1 MNKLNRVLLMLIAMA
16 AIMLLAVGI
25 DKGLQRHERKMWEI
39 ERESVYEEARADIAS
54 MQANIQTLSEDPEAL
69 ISYIEENELNY
80 TEKKENVEDI
90 SPVPGTVDE
99 EASLEELDGTETD
112 GSVSDNESYESDSEG
127 MASGDDQMESLTS
140 GNTVSSN
147 SYSDSLVSGNSL
159 SDNLVSGNSV
169 SGNLVSGNILPG
181 GLVSGNLILNG
192 EEKEIC
198 ASYENTMKINRQ
210 DKKIIADS
218 KVDFSACK
226 ITCLGD
232 SITAASNLDTIEDYQ
247 AMSYPS
253 QLGKILGAEEVVN
266 LGIGGSSIG
275 RYWEN
280 AFVDRYQEIPED
292 TDVILVM
299 GGTNDGFCASEKELG
314 SLDAREKDTFVGD
327 LDELLFGLQKEYPDA
342 QIVLITPLPNVL
354 HDLLRKSRDY
364 LLPQSAFVK
373 VMKQL
378 GEEHEIPV
386 IDLYNANFLDT
397 HDAAV
402 IHALMPDGVHGNE
415 TGYRMLAQHIAAQL
429 ILIEEEKGVETV
441 GE

>member
-1 MNKLNRVLLMLIAMA
+1 MNKLNRVMLMLIAMA
-16 AIMLLAVGI
+16 VIMLLAVGI

-39 ERESVYEEARADIAS
+39 EREAVYEEARADIAS

-80 TEKKENVEDI
+80 TEKKEVF
-90 SPVPGTVDE
+90 
-99 EASLEELDGTETD
+99 LEEPDRAEGD
-112 GSVSDNESYESDSEG
+112 GSVSDNEAYKGEAE
-127 MASGDDQMESLTS
+127 
-140 GNTVSSN
+140 N
-147 SYSDSLVSGNSL
+147 LVSGNSVPG
-159 SDNLVSGNSV
+159 NLVYGNFVSGNSV
-169 SGNLVSGNILPG
+169 SGNSESENSISGNSISGNMEWGSFLPG
-181 GLVSGNLILNG
+181 GLVSGNLLFPG
-192 EEKEIC
+192 EEREIC

-210 DKKIIADS
+210 DKKIIADGE
-218 KVDFSACK
+218 VDFSDCK

-232 SITAASNLDTIEDYQ
+232 SITAASNLDTIENYQ
-247 AMSYPS
+247 SMSYPS
-253 QLGKILGAEEVVN
+253 QLGEILGAEEVVN

-314 SLDAREKDTFVGD
+314 SLEKREKDTFTGD
-327 LDELLFGLQKEYPDA
+327 LDELLFGLQKDYPDA

-364 LLPQSAFVK
+364 LLPQSAFVR

-378 GEEHEIPV
+378 GEEHGIPV
-386 IDLYNANFLDT
+386 IDLYNSNFLDT

-429 ILIEEEKGVETV
+429 ILIEEEEGVEAV

>member
-1 MNKLNRVLLMLIAMA
+1 MNKLNRVMLMLIAMA

-39 ERESVYEEARADIAS
+39 EREAVYEEARADIAS

-80 TEKKENVEDI
+80 TEKKEVF
-90 SPVPGTVDE
+90 
-99 EASLEELDGTETD
+99 LEEPDRAEGD
-112 GSVSDNESYESDSEG
+112 GSVPDNEAYKGEAE
-127 MASGDDQMESLTS
+127 
-140 GNTVSSN
+140 
-147 SYSDSLVSGNSL
+147 
-159 SDNLVSGNSV
+159 NLVSGNSV
-169 SGNLVSGNILPG
+169 SGNSESENSISGNSISGSLEWGSFLPG
-181 GLVSGNLILNG
+181 GLVSGNLLFPG
-192 EEKEIC
+192 EEREIC

-218 KVDFSACK
+218 EVDFSDCK

-232 SITAASNLDTIEDYQ
+232 SITAASNLDTIENYQ
-247 AMSYPS
+247 SMSYPS
-253 QLGKILGAEEVVN
+253 QLGEILDAEEVVN

-314 SLDAREKDTFVGD
+314 SLEKREKDTFTGD
-327 LDELLFGLQKEYPDA
+327 LDELLFGLQKDYPDA

-364 LLPQSAFVK
+364 LLPQSAFVR

-378 GEEHEIPV
+378 GEEHGIPV
-386 IDLYNANFLDT
+386 IDLYNSNFLDT

-429 ILIEEEKGVETV
+429 ILIEEEEGVEAV

>member
-1 MNKLNRVLLMLIAMA
+1 MNKLNRVMLMLIAMA

-39 ERESVYEEARADIAS
+39 EREAVYEEARADIAS

-80 TEKKENVEDI
+80 TEKKEVF
-90 SPVPGTVDE
+90 
-99 EASLEELDGTETD
+99 LEEPDRVEGD
-112 GSVSDNESYESDSEG
+112 GSVSDNEAYKGEAE
-127 MASGDDQMESLTS
+127 
-140 GNTVSSN
+140 N
-147 SYSDSLVSGNSL
+147 LVSGNSVPG
-159 SDNLVSGNSV
+159 NLVYGNFVSGNSV
-169 SGNLVSGNILPG
+169 SGNSESENSISGNSISGNLEWGSFLPG
-181 GLVSGNLILNG
+181 GLVSGNLLFPG
-192 EEKEIC
+192 EEREIC

-210 DKKIIADS
+210 DKKIIADGE
-218 KVDFSACK
+218 VDFSDCK

-232 SITAASNLDTIEDYQ
+232 SITAASNLDTIENYQ
-247 AMSYPS
+247 SMSYPS
-253 QLGKILGAEEVVN
+253 QLGEILGAEEVVN
-266 LGIGGSSIG
+266 LGIGGSSFG

-280 AFVDRYQEIPED
+280 AFVDRYREIPED

-314 SLDAREKDTFVGD
+314 SLEKREKDTFTGD
-327 LDELLFGLQKEYPDA
+327 LDELLFGLQKDYPDA

-364 LLPQSAFVK
+364 LLPQSAFVR

-378 GEEHEIPV
+378 GEEHGIPV
-386 IDLYNANFLDT
+386 IDLYNSNFLDT

-429 ILIEEEKGVETV
+429 ILIEEEEGVEAV

>member
-1 MNKLNRVLLMLIAMA
+1 MNKLNRVMLMLIAMA

-39 ERESVYEEARADIAS
+39 KREAVYEEARADIAS

-80 TEKKENVEDI
+80 TEKKEVF
-90 SPVPGTVDE
+90 
-99 EASLEELDGTETD
+99 LEEPDRAEGD
-112 GSVSDNESYESDSEG
+112 GSVSDNEAYKGEAE
-127 MASGDDQMESLTS
+127 
-140 GNTVSSN
+140 N
-147 SYSDSLVSGNSL
+147 LVSGNSVPG
-159 SDNLVSGNSV
+159 NLVYGNFVSGNFVSGNSV
-169 SGNLVSGNILPG
+169 SGNSESGNSISGNLEWGSFLPG
-181 GLVSGNLILNG
+181 GLVSGNLLFPG
-192 EEKEIC
+192 EEREIC

-218 KVDFSACK
+218 EVDFSDCK

-232 SITAASNLDTIEDYQ
+232 SITAASNLDTIENYQ
-247 AMSYPS
+247 SMSYPS
-253 QLGKILGAEEVVN
+253 QLGEILGAEEVVN

-314 SLDAREKDTFVGD
+314 SLEKREKDTFTGD
-327 LDELLFGLQKEYPDA
+327 LDELLFGLQKDYPDA

-364 LLPQSAFVK
+364 LLPQSAFVR

-378 GEEHEIPV
+378 GEEHGIPV
-386 IDLYNANFLDT
+386 IDLYNSNFLDT

-429 ILIEEEKGVETV
+429 ILIEEEEGVEAV

>member
-1 MNKLNRVLLMLIAMA
+1 MLMLIAMA

-39 ERESVYEEARADIAS
+39 EREAVYEEARADIAS

-80 TEKKENVEDI
+80 TEKKEVF
-90 SPVPGTVDE
+90 
-99 EASLEELDGTETD
+99 LEEPDRAEGD
-112 GSVSDNESYESDSEG
+112 GSVSDNEAYKEE
-127 MASGDDQMESLTS
+127 AE
-140 GNTVSSN
+140 NP
-147 SYSDSLVSGNSL
+147 VSGNSVPG
-159 SDNLVSGNSV
+159 NLVSGNSV
-169 SGNLVSGNILPG
+169 SGNSESENSISGNSISGNSISGNLVWGNFLPG
-181 GLVSGNLILNG
+181 GLVSGNLLFPG
-192 EEKEIC
+192 EEREIC

-210 DKKIIADS
+210 DRKIIADS
-218 KVDFSACK
+218 EVDFSDCK

-232 SITAASNLDTIEDYQ
+232 SITAASNLDTIENYQ
-247 AMSYPS
+247 SMSYPS
-253 QLGKILGAEEVVN
+253 QLGEILGAEEVVN

-280 AFVDRYQEIPED
+280 AFVDRYQKIPED

-314 SLDAREKDTFVGD
+314 SLEKREKDTFTGD
-327 LDELLFGLQKEYPDA
+327 LDELLFGLQKDYPDA

-364 LLPQSAFVK
+364 LLPQSAFVR

-378 GEEHEIPV
+378 GEEHGIPV
-386 IDLYNANFLDT
+386 IDLYNSNFLDT

-429 ILIEEEKGVETV
+429 ILIEEEEGVEAV
-441 GE
+441 GD

>member
-1 MNKLNRVLLMLIAMA
+1 MNKLNRVMLMLIAMA

-39 ERESVYEEARADIAS
+39 EREAVYEEARADIAS

-80 TEKKENVEDI
+80 TEKKEVF
-90 SPVPGTVDE
+90 
-99 EASLEELDGTETD
+99 LEEPDRAEGD
-112 GSVSDNESYESDSEG
+112 GSVSDNGAYKGEAE
-127 MASGDDQMESLTS
+127 
-140 GNTVSSN
+140 N
-147 SYSDSLVSGNSL
+147 LVSGNSVPG
-159 SDNLVSGNSV
+159 NLVYGNFVSGNSV
-169 SGNLVSGNILPG
+169 SGNSESENSISGNSISGNLEWGSFLPG
-181 GLVSGNLILNG
+181 GLVSGNLLFPG
-192 EEKEIC
+192 EEREIC

-218 KVDFSACK
+218 EVDFSDCK

-232 SITAASNLDTIEDYQ
+232 SITAASNLDTIENYQ
-247 AMSYPS
+247 SMSYPS
-253 QLGKILGAEEVVN
+253 QLGEILGAEEVVN

-314 SLDAREKDTFVGD
+314 SLEKREKDTFTGD
-327 LDELLFGLQKEYPDA
+327 LDELLFGLQKDYPDA

-364 LLPQSAFVK
+364 LLPQSAFVR

-378 GEEHEIPV
+378 GEEHGIPV
-386 IDLYNANFLDT
+386 IDLYNSNFLDT

-429 ILIEEEKGVETV
+429 ILIEEEEGVEAV

>member
-1 MNKLNRVLLMLIAMA
+1 MNKLNRVMLMLIAMA

-39 ERESVYEEARADIAS
+39 EREAVYEEARADIAS

-80 TEKKENVEDI
+80 TEKKEVF
-90 SPVPGTVDE
+90 
-99 EASLEELDGTETD
+99 LEEPDRAEGD
-112 GSVSDNESYESDSEG
+112 GSVSDNEAYKGEAE
-127 MASGDDQMESLTS
+127 
-140 GNTVSSN
+140 N
-147 SYSDSLVSGNSL
+147 LVSGNSVPG
-159 SDNLVSGNSV
+159 NLVYGNFVSGNSV
-169 SGNLVSGNILPG
+169 SGNSESENSISGNSISGNLEWGSFLPG
-181 GLVSGNLILNG
+181 GLVSGNLLFPG
-192 EEKEIC
+192 EEREIC

-218 KVDFSACK
+218 EVDFSDCK

-232 SITAASNLDTIEDYQ
+232 SITAASNLDTIENYQ
-247 AMSYPS
+247 SMSYPS
-253 QLGKILGAEEVVN
+253 QLGEILGAEEVVN

-314 SLDAREKDTFVGD
+314 SLKKREKDTFTGD
-327 LDELLFGLQKEYPDA
+327 LDELLFGLQKDYPDA

-364 LLPQSAFVK
+364 LLPQSAFVR

-378 GEEHEIPV
+378 GEEHGIPV
-386 IDLYNANFLDT
+386 IDLYNSNFLDT

-429 ILIEEEKGVETV
+429 ILIEEEEGVEAV

>member
-1 MNKLNRVLLMLIAMA
+1 MNKLNRVMLMLIAMA

-39 ERESVYEEARADIAS
+39 EREAVYEEARADIAS

-80 TEKKENVEDI
+80 TEKKEVF
-90 SPVPGTVDE
+90 
-99 EASLEELDGTETD
+99 LEEPDRAEGD
-112 GSVSDNESYESDSEG
+112 GSVSDNEAYKGEAE
-127 MASGDDQMESLTS
+127 
-140 GNTVSSN
+140 N
-147 SYSDSLVSGNSL
+147 LVSGNSVPG
-159 SDNLVSGNSV
+159 NLVYGNFVSGNSV
-169 SGNLVSGNILPG
+169 SGNSESENSISGNSISGNLEWGSFLPG
-181 GLVSGNLILNG
+181 GLVSGNLLFP
-192 EEKEIC
+192 EEEREIC

-218 KVDFSACK
+218 EVDFSDCK

-232 SITAASNLDTIEDYQ
+232 SITAASNLDTIENYQ
-247 AMSYPS
+247 SMSYPS
-253 QLGKILGAEEVVN
+253 QLGEILGAEEVVN

-314 SLDAREKDTFVGD
+314 SLEKREKDTFTGD
-327 LDELLFGLQKEYPDA
+327 LDELLFGLQKDYPDA

-364 LLPQSAFVK
+364 LLPQSAFVR

-378 GEEHEIPV
+378 GEEHGIPV
-386 IDLYNANFLDT
+386 IDLYNSNFLDT

-429 ILIEEEKGVETV
+429 ILIEEEEGVEAV

>member
-1 MNKLNRVLLMLIAMA
+1 MNKLNRVMLMLIAMA

-39 ERESVYEEARADIAS
+39 EREAVYEEARADIAS

-80 TEKKENVEDI
+80 TEKKEVF
-90 SPVPGTVDE
+90 
-99 EASLEELDGTETD
+99 LEEPDRAEGD
-112 GSVSDNESYESDSEG
+112 GSVSDNEAYKGEAEN
-127 MASGDDQMESLTS
+127 LVY
-140 GNTVSSN
+140 GNF
-147 SYSDSLVSGNSL
+147 
-159 SDNLVSGNSV
+159 VSGNSV
-169 SGNLVSGNILPG
+169 SGNSESENSISGNSISGNLEWGSFLPG
-181 GLVSGNLILNG
+181 GLVSGNLLFPG
-192 EEKEIC
+192 EEREIC
-198 ASYENTMKINRQ
+198 ASYENTMKISRQ

-218 KVDFSACK
+218 EVDFSDCK

-232 SITAASNLDTIEDYQ
+232 SITAASNLDTIENYQ
-247 AMSYPS
+247 SMSYPS
-253 QLGKILGAEEVVN
+253 QLGEILGAEEVVN

-314 SLDAREKDTFVGD
+314 SLEKREKDTFTGD
-327 LDELLFGLQKEYPDA
+327 LDELLFGLQKDYPDA

-364 LLPQSAFVK
+364 LLPQSAFVR

-378 GEEHEIPV
+378 GEEHGIPV
-386 IDLYNANFLDT
+386 IDLYNSNFLDT

-429 ILIEEEKGVETV
+429 ILIEEEEGVEAV

>member
-1 MNKLNRVLLMLIAMA
+1 MNKLNRVMLMLIAMA

-39 ERESVYEEARADIAS
+39 KREAVYEEARADIAS

-80 TEKKENVEDI
+80 TEKKEVF
-90 SPVPGTVDE
+90 
-99 EASLEELDGTETD
+99 LEEPDRAEGD
-112 GSVSDNESYESDSEG
+112 GSVSDNEAYKGEAE
-127 MASGDDQMESLTS
+127 
-140 GNTVSSN
+140 N
-147 SYSDSLVSGNSL
+147 LVSGNSVPG
-159 SDNLVSGNSV
+159 NLVYGNFVSGNSV
-169 SGNLVSGNILPG
+169 SGNSESENSISGNSISGNLEWGSFLPG
-181 GLVSGNLILNG
+181 GLVSGNLLFPG
-192 EEKEIC
+192 EEREIC

-218 KVDFSACK
+218 EVDFSDCK

-232 SITAASNLDTIEDYQ
+232 SITAASNLDTIENYQ
-247 AMSYPS
+247 SMSYPS
-253 QLGKILGAEEVVN
+253 QLGEILGAEEVVN

-314 SLDAREKDTFVGD
+314 SLEKREKDTFTGD
-327 LDELLFGLQKEYPDA
+327 LDELLFGLQKDYPDA

-364 LLPQSAFVK
+364 LLPQSAFVR

-378 GEEHEIPV
+378 GEEHGIPV
-386 IDLYNANFLDT
+386 IDLYNSNFLDT

-429 ILIEEEKGVETV
+429 ILIEEEEGVEAV

>member
-1 MNKLNRVLLMLIAMA
+1 MNKLNRVMLMLIAMA

-39 ERESVYEEARADIAS
+39 EREAVYEEARADIAS

-80 TEKKENVEDI
+80 TEKKEVF
-90 SPVPGTVDE
+90 
-99 EASLEELDGTETD
+99 LEEPDRAEGD
-112 GSVSDNESYESDSEG
+112 GSVSDNEAYKGEAE
-127 MASGDDQMESLTS
+127 
-140 GNTVSSN
+140 N
-147 SYSDSLVSGNSL
+147 LVSGNSVPG
-159 SDNLVSGNSV
+159 NLVYGNFVSGNSV
-169 SGNLVSGNILPG
+169 SGNSESENSISGNSISGNLEWGSFLPG
-181 GLVSGNLILNG
+181 GLVSGNLLFPG
-192 EEKEIC
+192 EEREIC

-210 DKKIIADS
+210 DRKIIADS
-218 KVDFSACK
+218 EVDFSDCK

-232 SITAASNLDTIEDYQ
+232 SITAASNLDTIENYQ
-247 AMSYPS
+247 SMSYPS
-253 QLGKILGAEEVVN
+253 QLGEILGVEEVVN

-314 SLDAREKDTFVGD
+314 SLEKREKDTFTGD
-327 LDELLFGLQKEYPDA
+327 LDELLFGLQKDYPDA
-342 QIVLITPLPNVL
+342 RIVLITPLPNVL

-364 LLPQSAFVK
+364 LLPQSAFVR

-378 GEEHEIPV
+378 GEEHGIPV
-386 IDLYNANFLDT
+386 IDLYNSNFLDT

-429 ILIEEEKGVETV
+429 ILIEEEEGVEAV

>member
-1 MNKLNRVLLMLIAMA
+1 MNKLNRVMLMLIAMA

-39 ERESVYEEARADIAS
+39 KREAVYEEARADIAS

-80 TEKKENVEDI
+80 TEKKEVF
-90 SPVPGTVDE
+90 
-99 EASLEELDGTETD
+99 LEEPDRAEGD
-112 GSVSDNESYESDSEG
+112 GSVSDNEAYKGEAE
-127 MASGDDQMESLTS
+127 
-140 GNTVSSN
+140 N
-147 SYSDSLVSGNSL
+147 LVSGNSVPG
-159 SDNLVSGNSV
+159 NLVYGNFVSGNSV
-169 SGNLVSGNILPG
+169 SGNSVSGNSESGNSISGNLEWGSFLPG
-181 GLVSGNLILNG
+181 GLVSGNLLFPG
-192 EEKEIC
+192 EEREIC

-218 KVDFSACK
+218 EVDFSDCK

-232 SITAASNLDTIEDYQ
+232 SITAASNLDTIENYQ
-247 AMSYPS
+247 SMSYPS
-253 QLGKILGAEEVVN
+253 QLGEILGAEEVVN

-314 SLDAREKDTFVGD
+314 SLEKREKDTFTGD
-327 LDELLFGLQKEYPDA
+327 LDELLFGLQKDYPDA

-364 LLPQSAFVK
+364 LLPQSAFVR

-378 GEEHEIPV
+378 GEEHGIPV
-386 IDLYNANFLDT
+386 IDLYNSNFLDT

-429 ILIEEEKGVETV
+429 ILIEEEEGVEAV

>member
-1 MNKLNRVLLMLIAMA
+1 MNKLNRVMLMLIAMA

-39 ERESVYEEARADIAS
+39 EREAVYEEARADIAS

-80 TEKKENVEDI
+80 TEKKEVF
-90 SPVPGTVDE
+90 
-99 EASLEELDGTETD
+99 LEEPDRAEGD
-112 GSVSDNESYESDSEG
+112 GSVSDNEAYKGEAE
-127 MASGDDQMESLTS
+127 
-140 GNTVSSN
+140 
-147 SYSDSLVSGNSL
+147 
-159 SDNLVSGNSV
+159 NLVSGNSV
-169 SGNLVSGNILPG
+169 PGKLVSGNSVFGNSESENSISGNSISGNSISGSLEWGSFLPG
-181 GLVSGNLILNG
+181 GLVSGNLLFPG
-192 EEKEIC
+192 EEREIC
-198 ASYENTMKINRQ
+198 ASYENTMKISRQ

-218 KVDFSACK
+218 EVDFSDCK

-232 SITAASNLDTIEDYQ
+232 SITAASNLDTIENYQ
-247 AMSYPS
+247 SMSYPS
-253 QLGKILGAEEVVN
+253 QLGEILGAEEVVN

-314 SLDAREKDTFVGD
+314 SLEKREKDTFTGD
-327 LDELLFGLQKEYPDA
+327 LDELLFGLQKDYPDA

-364 LLPQSAFVK
+364 LLPQSAFVR

-378 GEEHEIPV
+378 GEEHGIPV
-386 IDLYNANFLDT
+386 IDLYNSNFLDT

-429 ILIEEEKGVETV
+429 ILIEEEEGEEAV

>member
-1 MNKLNRVLLMLIAMA
+1 MNKLNRVMLMLIAMA

-39 ERESVYEEARADIAS
+39 KREAVYEEARADIAS

-80 TEKKENVEDI
+80 TEKKEVF
-90 SPVPGTVDE
+90 
-99 EASLEELDGTETD
+99 LEEPDRAEGD
-112 GSVSDNESYESDSEG
+112 GSVSDNEAYKGEAE
-127 MASGDDQMESLTS
+127 
-140 GNTVSSN
+140 N
-147 SYSDSLVSGNSL
+147 LVSGNSVPG
-159 SDNLVSGNSV
+159 NLVYGNFVSGNSV
-169 SGNLVSGNILPG
+169 SGNSESENSISGNSISGNLEWGSFLPG
-181 GLVSGNLILNG
+181 GLVSGNLLFPG
-192 EEKEIC
+192 EEREIC

-218 KVDFSACK
+218 EVDFSDCK

-232 SITAASNLDTIEDYQ
+232 SITAASNLDTIENYQ
-247 AMSYPS
+247 SMSYPS
-253 QLGKILGAEEVVN
+253 QLGEVLGAEEVVN

-314 SLDAREKDTFVGD
+314 SLEKREKDTFTGD
-327 LDELLFGLQKEYPDA
+327 LDELLFGLQKDYPDA
-342 QIVLITPLPNVL
+342 QVVLITPLPNVL

-364 LLPQSAFVK
+364 LLPQSAFVR

-378 GEEHEIPV
+378 GEDHGIPV
-386 IDLYNANFLDT
+386 IDLYNSNFLDT

-429 ILIEEEKGVETV
+429 ILIEEEEGVEAV

>member
-1 MNKLNRVLLMLIAMA
+1 MNKLNRVMLMLIAMA

-39 ERESVYEEARADIAS
+39 EREAVYEEARADIAS

-80 TEKKENVEDI
+80 TEKKEVF
-90 SPVPGTVDE
+90 
-99 EASLEELDGTETD
+99 LEEPDRAEGD
-112 GSVSDNESYESDSEG
+112 GSVSDNEAYKGEAE
-127 MASGDDQMESLTS
+127 
-140 GNTVSSN
+140 N
-147 SYSDSLVSGNSL
+147 LVSGNSVPG
-159 SDNLVSGNSV
+159 NLVYGNFVSGNSV
-169 SGNLVSGNILPG
+169 SGNSESENSISGNSISGNLEWGSFLPG
-181 GLVSGNLILNG
+181 GLVSGNLLFPG
-192 EEKEIC
+192 EEREIC

-218 KVDFSACK
+218 EVDFSDCK

-232 SITAASNLDTIEDYQ
+232 SITAASNLDTIENYQ
-247 AMSYPS
+247 SMSYPS
-253 QLGKILGAEEVVN
+253 QLGEILGAEEVVN

-314 SLDAREKDTFVGD
+314 SLEKREKDTFTGD
-327 LDELLFGLQKEYPDA
+327 LDELLFGLQKDYPDA

-364 LLPQSAFVK
+364 LLPQSAFVR

-378 GEEHEIPV
+378 GEEHGIPM
-386 IDLYNANFLDT
+386 IDLYNSNFLDT

-429 ILIEEEKGVETV
+429 ILIEEEEGVKAV

>member
-1 MNKLNRVLLMLIAMA
+1 MNKLNRVMLMLIAMA

-39 ERESVYEEARADIAS
+39 EREAVYEEARADIAS

-80 TEKKENVEDI
+80 TEKKEVFLKEPDRAE
-90 SPVPGTVDE
+90 G
-99 EASLEELDGTETD
+99 D
-112 GSVSDNESYESDSEG
+112 GSVSDNEAYKGEAE
-127 MASGDDQMESLTS
+127 
-140 GNTVSSN
+140 N
-147 SYSDSLVSGNSL
+147 LVSGNSVPG
-159 SDNLVSGNSV
+159 NLVYGNFVSGNSV
-169 SGNLVSGNILPG
+169 SGNSESENSISGNSISGNLEWGSFLPG
-181 GLVSGNLILNG
+181 GLVSGNLLFPG
-192 EEKEIC
+192 EEREIC

-218 KVDFSACK
+218 EVDFSDCK

-232 SITAASNLDTIEDYQ
+232 SITAASNLDTIENYQ
-247 AMSYPS
+247 SMSYPS
-253 QLGKILGAEEVVN
+253 QLGEILGAEEVVN

-314 SLDAREKDTFVGD
+314 SLEKREKDTFTGD
-327 LDELLFGLQKEYPDA
+327 LDELLFGLQKDYPDA

-364 LLPQSAFVK
+364 LLPQSAFVR

-378 GEEHEIPV
+378 GEEHGIPV
-386 IDLYNANFLDT
+386 IDLYNSNFLDT

-429 ILIEEEKGVETV
+429 ILIEEEEGVEAV

>member
-1 MNKLNRVLLMLIAMA
+1 MNKLNRVMLMLIAMA

-39 ERESVYEEARADIAS
+39 EREAVYKEARADIAS

-80 TEKKENVEDI
+80 TEKKEVF
-90 SPVPGTVDE
+90 
-99 EASLEELDGTETD
+99 LEEPDRAEGD
-112 GSVSDNESYESDSEG
+112 GSVSDNEAYKGEAE
-127 MASGDDQMESLTS
+127 
-140 GNTVSSN
+140 NPI
-147 SYSDSLVSGNSL
+147 SGNSVPG
-159 SDNLVSGNSV
+159 NLVYGNFVSGNSV
-169 SGNLVSGNILPG
+169 SGNSESENSISGNSISGNLEWGSFLPG
-181 GLVSGNLILNG
+181 GLVSGNLLFLG
-192 EEKEIC
+192 EEREIC
-198 ASYENTMKINRQ
+198 ASYENTMKINRR

-218 KVDFSACK
+218 EVDFSDCK

-232 SITAASNLDTIEDYQ
+232 SITAASNLDTIENYQ
-247 AMSYPS
+247 SMSYPS
-253 QLGKILGAEEVVN
+253 QLGEILGAEEVVN

-314 SLDAREKDTFVGD
+314 SLEKREKDTFTGD
-327 LDELLFGLQKEYPDA
+327 LDELLFGLQKDYPDA

-364 LLPQSAFVK
+364 LLPQSAFVR

-378 GEEHEIPV
+378 GEEHGIPV
-386 IDLYNANFLDT
+386 IDLYNSNFLDT

-429 ILIEEEKGVETV
+429 ILIEEEEGVEAV

>member
-1 MNKLNRVLLMLIAMA
+1 MNKLNRVMLMLIAMA

-39 ERESVYEEARADIAS
+39 EREAVYEEARADIAS

-80 TEKKENVEDI
+80 TEKKEVF
-90 SPVPGTVDE
+90 
-99 EASLEELDGTETD
+99 LEEPDRAEGD
-112 GSVSDNESYESDSEG
+112 GSVSDNEAYKGEAE
-127 MASGDDQMESLTS
+127 
-140 GNTVSSN
+140 N
-147 SYSDSLVSGNSL
+147 LVSGNSVPG
-159 SDNLVSGNSV
+159 NLVYGNFVSGNSV
-169 SGNLVSGNILPG
+169 SGNSESENSISGNSISGNLEWGSFLPG
-181 GLVSGNLILNG
+181 GLVSGNLLFPG
-192 EEKEIC
+192 EEREIC

-218 KVDFSACK
+218 EVDFSDCK

-232 SITAASNLDTIEDYQ
+232 SITAASNLDTIENYQ
-247 AMSYPS
+247 SMSYPS
-253 QLGKILGAEEVVN
+253 QLGEILGAEEVVN

-314 SLDAREKDTFVGD
+314 SLEKREKDTFTGD
-327 LDELLFGLQKEYPDA
+327 LDELLLGLQKDYPDA

-364 LLPQSAFVK
+364 LLPQSAFVR

-378 GEEHEIPV
+378 GEEHGIPV
-386 IDLYNANFLDT
+386 IDLYNSNFLDT

-402 IHALMPDGVHGNE
+402 IHALMPDGVHGNA

-429 ILIEEEKGVETV
+429 ILIEEEEGVEAV

>member
-1 MNKLNRVLLMLIAMA
+1 MNKLNRVMLMLIAMA

-39 ERESVYEEARADIAS
+39 EREAVYEEARADIAS

-80 TEKKENVEDI
+80 TEKKEVF
-90 SPVPGTVDE
+90 
-99 EASLEELDGTETD
+99 LEEPDRAEGD
-112 GSVSDNESYESDSEG
+112 GSVSDNEAYKGEAE
-127 MASGDDQMESLTS
+127 
-140 GNTVSSN
+140 N
-147 SYSDSLVSGNSL
+147 LVSGNSVPG
-159 SDNLVSGNSV
+159 NLVYGNFVSGNSV
-169 SGNLVSGNILPG
+169 SGNSESENSISGNSVSGNLEWGSFLTG
-181 GLVSGNLILNG
+181 GLVSGNLLFPG
-192 EEKEIC
+192 EEREIC

-210 DKKIIADS
+210 DRKIIADS
-218 KVDFSACK
+218 EVDFSDCK

-232 SITAASNLDTIEDYQ
+232 SITAASNLDTIENYQ
-247 AMSYPS
+247 SMSYPS
-253 QLGKILGAEEVVN
+253 QLGEILGAEEVVN

-314 SLDAREKDTFVGD
+314 SLEKREKDTFTGD
-327 LDELLFGLQKEYPDA
+327 LDELLFGLQKDYPDA

-364 LLPQSAFVK
+364 LLPQSAFVR

-378 GEEHEIPV
+378 GEEHGIPV
-386 IDLYNANFLDT
+386 IDLYNSNFLDT

-429 ILIEEEKGVETV
+429 ILIEEEEGVKAV

>member
-1 MNKLNRVLLMLIAMA
+1 MLMLIAMA

-39 ERESVYEEARADIAS
+39 EREAVYEEARADIAS

-80 TEKKENVEDI
+80 TEKKEVF
-90 SPVPGTVDE
+90 
-99 EASLEELDGTETD
+99 LEEPDRAEGD
-112 GSVSDNESYESDSEG
+112 GSVSDNEAYKGEAE
-127 MASGDDQMESLTS
+127 
-140 GNTVSSN
+140 
-147 SYSDSLVSGNSL
+147 
-159 SDNLVSGNSV
+159 NLVSGNSV
-169 SGNLVSGNILPG
+169 PGKLVSGNSVFGNSESENSISGNSISGNSISGNLEWGSFLPG
-181 GLVSGNLILNG
+181 GLVSGNLLFPG
-192 EEKEIC
+192 EEREIC

-218 KVDFSACK
+218 EVDFSDCK

-232 SITAASNLDTIEDYQ
+232 SITAASNLDTIENYQ
-247 AMSYPS
+247 SMSYPS
-253 QLGKILGAEEVVN
+253 QLGEILDAEEVVN

-314 SLDAREKDTFVGD
+314 SLEKREKDTFTGD
-327 LDELLFGLQKEYPDA
+327 LDELLFGLQKDYPDA

-364 LLPQSAFVK
+364 LLPQSAFVR

-378 GEEHEIPV
+378 GEEHGIPV
-386 IDLYNANFLDT
+386 IDLYNSNFLDT

-429 ILIEEEKGVETV
+429 ILIEEEEGVEAV
-441 GE
+441 GK

>member
-1 MNKLNRVLLMLIAMA
+1 MLMLIAMA

-39 ERESVYEEARADIAS
+39 EREAVYEEARADIAS

-80 TEKKENVEDI
+80 TEKKEVFQ
-90 SPVPGTVDE
+90 E
-99 EASLEELDGTETD
+99 EPDRAEGD
-112 GSVSDNESYESDSEG
+112 GSVSDNEAYKEE
-127 MASGDDQMESLTS
+127 AE
-140 GNTVSSN
+140 
-147 SYSDSLVSGNSL
+147 
-159 SDNLVSGNSV
+159 NLVSGNFVPGNLVYGNFVSENSISGNSI
-169 SGNLVSGNILPG
+169 SGNLEWGSFLPG
-181 GLVSGNLILNG
+181 GLVSGNLLFPG
-192 EEKEIC
+192 EEREIC

-218 KVDFSACK
+218 EVDFSDCK

-232 SITAASNLDTIEDYQ
+232 SITAASNLDTIENDQ
-247 AMSYPS
+247 SMSYPS
-253 QLGKILGAEEVVN
+253 QLGEILGAEEVVN

-314 SLDAREKDTFVGD
+314 SLEKREKDTFTGD
-327 LDELLFGLQKEYPDA
+327 LDELLFGLQKDYPDA

-364 LLPQSAFVK
+364 LLPQSAFVR

-378 GEEHEIPV
+378 GEEHGIPV
-386 IDLYNANFLDT
+386 IDLYNSNFLDT

-429 ILIEEEKGVETV
+429 ILIEEEEGVEAV

>member
-1 MNKLNRVLLMLIAMA
+1 MNKLNRVMLMLIAMA

-39 ERESVYEEARADIAS
+39 EREAVYEEARADIAS

-80 TEKKENVEDI
+80 TEKKEVF
-90 SPVPGTVDE
+90 
-99 EASLEELDGTETD
+99 LEEPDRAEGD
-112 GSVSDNESYESDSEG
+112 GSVSDNEAYKGETE
-127 MASGDDQMESLTS
+127 
-140 GNTVSSN
+140 N
-147 SYSDSLVSGNSL
+147 LVSGNFVPG
-159 SDNLVSGNSV
+159 NLVSGNSV
-169 SGNLVSGNILPG
+169 SENSISGNSISGNSISGNSISGNSISGNLEWGSFLPG
-181 GLVSGNLILNG
+181 GLVSGNLLFPG
-192 EEKEIC
+192 EEREIC

-210 DKKIIADS
+210 DRKIIADS
-218 KVDFSACK
+218 EVDFSDCK

-232 SITAASNLDTIEDYQ
+232 SITAASNLDTIENYQ
-247 AMSYPS
+247 SMSYPS
-253 QLGKILGAEEVVN
+253 QLGEILGAEEVVN

-314 SLDAREKDTFVGD
+314 SLEKREKDTFTGD
-327 LDELLFGLQKEYPDA
+327 LDELLFGLQKDYPDA

-364 LLPQSAFVK
+364 LLPQSAFVR

-378 GEEHEIPV
+378 GEEHGIPV
-386 IDLYNANFLDT
+386 IDLYNSNFLDT

-429 ILIEEEKGVETV
+429 ILIEEEEGVEAV

>member
-1 MNKLNRVLLMLIAMA
+1 MNKLNRVMLMLIAMA

-39 ERESVYEEARADIAS
+39 EREAVYEEARADIAS

-80 TEKKENVEDI
+80 TEKKEVF
-90 SPVPGTVDE
+90 
-99 EASLEELDGTETD
+99 LEEPDRAEGD
-112 GSVSDNESYESDSEG
+112 GSVSDNEAYKGEAE
-127 MASGDDQMESLTS
+127 
-140 GNTVSSN
+140 N
-147 SYSDSLVSGNSL
+147 LVSGNSVPG
-159 SDNLVSGNSV
+159 NLVYGNFVSGNSV
-169 SGNLVSGNILPG
+169 SGNSESENSISGNSISGNLEWGSFLSG
-181 GLVSGNLILNG
+181 GLVSGNLLFPG
-192 EEKEIC
+192 EEREIC

-210 DKKIIADS
+210 DKKIIADGE
-218 KVDFSACK
+218 VDFSDCK

-232 SITAASNLDTIEDYQ
+232 SITAASNLDTIENYQ
-247 AMSYPS
+247 SMSYPS
-253 QLGKILGAEEVVN
+253 RLGEILGAEEVVN

-314 SLDAREKDTFVGD
+314 SLEKREKDTFTGD
-327 LDELLFGLQKEYPDA
+327 LDELLFGLQKDYPDA

-364 LLPQSAFVK
+364 LLPQSAFVR

-378 GEEHEIPV
+378 GEEHGIPV
-386 IDLYNANFLDT
+386 IDLYNSNFLDT

-429 ILIEEEKGVETV
+429 ILIEEEEGVEAV

>member
-1 MNKLNRVLLMLIAMA
+1 MNKLNRVMLMLIAMA

-39 ERESVYEEARADIAS
+39 EREAVYEEARADIAS

-80 TEKKENVEDI
+80 TEKKEVF
-90 SPVPGTVDE
+90 
-99 EASLEELDGTETD
+99 LEEPDRAEGD
-112 GSVSDNESYESDSEG
+112 GSVSDNEAYKGEAE
-127 MASGDDQMESLTS
+127 
-140 GNTVSSN
+140 
-147 SYSDSLVSGNSL
+147 
-159 SDNLVSGNSV
+159 NLVSGN
-169 SGNLVSGNILPG
+169 LLFP
-181 GLVSGNLILNG
+181 G
-192 EEKEIC
+192 EEREIC

-218 KVDFSACK
+218 EVDFSDCK

-232 SITAASNLDTIEDYQ
+232 SITAASNLDTIENYQ
-247 AMSYPS
+247 SMSYPS
-253 QLGKILGAEEVVN
+253 QLGEILGAEEVVN

-314 SLDAREKDTFVGD
+314 SLEKREKDTFTGD
-327 LDELLFGLQKEYPDA
+327 LDELLFGLQKDYPDA

-364 LLPQSAFVK
+364 LLPQSAFVR

-378 GEEHEIPV
+378 GEEHGIPV
-386 IDLYNANFLDT
+386 IDLYNSNFLDT

-415 TGYRMLAQHIAAQL
+415 TSYRMLAQHIAAQL
-429 ILIEEEKGVETV
+429 ILIEEEEGVEAV

>member
-1 MNKLNRVLLMLIAMA
+1 MNKLNRVMLMLIAMA

-39 ERESVYEEARADIAS
+39 EREAVYEEARADIAS

-80 TEKKENVEDI
+80 TEKKEVF
-90 SPVPGTVDE
+90 
-99 EASLEELDGTETD
+99 LEEPDRAEGD
-112 GSVSDNESYESDSEG
+112 GSVSDNEAYKGEAE
-127 MASGDDQMESLTS
+127 
-140 GNTVSSN
+140 N
-147 SYSDSLVSGNSL
+147 LVSGNSVPG
-159 SDNLVSGNSV
+159 NLVYGNFVSGNSV
-169 SGNLVSGNILPG
+169 SGNSESENSISGNSISGNLEWGSFLPG
-181 GLVSGNLILNG
+181 GLVSGNLLFPG
-192 EEKEIC
+192 EEREIC

-210 DKKIIADS
+210 DRKIIADS
-218 KVDFSACK
+218 EVDFSDCK

-232 SITAASNLDTIEDYQ
+232 SITAASNLDTIENYQ
-247 AMSYPS
+247 SMSYPS
-253 QLGKILGAEEVVN
+253 QLGEILGAEEVVN

-314 SLDAREKDTFVGD
+314 SLEKREKDTFTGD
-327 LDELLFGLQKEYPDA
+327 LDELLFGLQKDYPDA

-364 LLPQSAFVK
+364 LLPQSAFVR

-378 GEEHEIPV
+378 GEEHGIPV
-386 IDLYNANFLDT
+386 IDLYNSNFLDT

-429 ILIEEEKGVETV
+429 ILIDEEEGVEAV

>member
-1 MNKLNRVLLMLIAMA
+1 MNKLNRVMLMLIAMA

-39 ERESVYEEARADIAS
+39 EREAVYEEARADIAS

-80 TEKKENVEDI
+80 TEKKEVF
-90 SPVPGTVDE
+90 
-99 EASLEELDGTETD
+99 LEEPDRAEGD
-112 GSVSDNESYESDSEG
+112 GSVSGNEAYKGEAE
-127 MASGDDQMESLTS
+127 
-140 GNTVSSN
+140 NP
-147 SYSDSLVSGNSL
+147 VSGNSVPG
-159 SDNLVSGNSV
+159 NLVYGNFVSGNSV
-169 SGNLVSGNILPG
+169 SGNSESENSISGNSISGNLEWGSFLPG
-181 GLVSGNLILNG
+181 GLVSGNLLFPG
-192 EEKEIC
+192 EEREIC

-218 KVDFSACK
+218 EVDFSDCK

-232 SITAASNLDTIEDYQ
+232 SITAASNLDTIENYQ
-247 AMSYPS
+247 SMSYPS
-253 QLGKILGAEEVVN
+253 QLGEILGAEEVVN

-314 SLDAREKDTFVGD
+314 SLEKREKDTFTGD
-327 LDELLFGLQKEYPDA
+327 LDELLFGLQKDYPDA

-364 LLPQSAFVK
+364 LLPQSAFVR

-378 GEEHEIPV
+378 GEEHGIPV
-386 IDLYNANFLDT
+386 IDLYNSNFLDT

-429 ILIEEEKGVETV
+429 ILIEEEEGVEAV

>member
-1 MNKLNRVLLMLIAMA
+1 MNKLNRVMLMLIAMA

-39 ERESVYEEARADIAS
+39 EREAVYEEARADIAS

-80 TEKKENVEDI
+80 TEKKEVF
-90 SPVPGTVDE
+90 
-99 EASLEELDGTETD
+99 LEEPDRAEGD
-112 GSVSDNESYESDSEG
+112 GSVSDNEAYKEE
-127 MASGDDQMESLTS
+127 AE
-140 GNTVSSN
+140 NP
-147 SYSDSLVSGNSL
+147 VSGNSVPG
-159 SDNLVSGNSV
+159 NLVSGNSV
-169 SGNLVSGNILPG
+169 SGNSESENSISGNSISGNSISGNLVWGNFLPG
-181 GLVSGNLILNG
+181 GLVSGNLLFPG
-192 EEKEIC
+192 EEREIC

-210 DKKIIADS
+210 DRKIIADS
-218 KVDFSACK
+218 EVDFSDCK

-232 SITAASNLDTIEDYQ
+232 SITAASNLDTIENYQ
-247 AMSYPS
+247 SMSYPS
-253 QLGKILGAEEVVN
+253 QLGEILGAEEVVN

-280 AFVDRYQEIPED
+280 AFVDRYQKIPED

-314 SLDAREKDTFVGD
+314 SLEKREKDTFTGD
-327 LDELLFGLQKEYPDA
+327 LDELLFGLQKDYPDA

-364 LLPQSAFVK
+364 LLPQSAFVR

-378 GEEHEIPV
+378 GEEHGIPV
-386 IDLYNANFLDT
+386 IDLYNSNFLDT

-429 ILIEEEKGVETV
+429 ILIEEEEGVEAV

>member
-1 MNKLNRVLLMLIAMA
+1 MNKLNRVMLMLIAMA

-39 ERESVYEEARADIAS
+39 EREAVYEEARADIAS

-80 TEKKENVEDI
+80 TEKKEVF
-90 SPVPGTVDE
+90 
-99 EASLEELDGTETD
+99 LEEPDRAEGD
-112 GSVSDNESYESDSEG
+112 GSVSDNEAYKGEAE
-127 MASGDDQMESLTS
+127 
-140 GNTVSSN
+140 
-147 SYSDSLVSGNSL
+147 
-159 SDNLVSGNSV
+159 NLVSGNSV
-169 SGNLVSGNILPG
+169 SGNSESENSISGNSISGSLEWGSFLPG
-181 GLVSGNLILNG
+181 GLVSGNLLFPG
-192 EEKEIC
+192 EEREIC
-198 ASYENTMKINRQ
+198 ASYEKTMKINRQ

-218 KVDFSACK
+218 EVDFSDCK

-232 SITAASNLDTIEDYQ
+232 SITAASNLDTIENYQ
-247 AMSYPS
+247 SMSYPS
-253 QLGKILGAEEVVN
+253 QLGEILDAEEVVN

-314 SLDAREKDTFVGD
+314 SLEKREKDTFTGD
-327 LDELLFGLQKEYPDA
+327 LDELLFGLQKDYPDA

-364 LLPQSAFVK
+364 LLPQSAFVR

-378 GEEHEIPV
+378 GEEHGIPV
-386 IDLYNANFLDT
+386 IDLYNSNFLDT

-429 ILIEEEKGVETV
+429 ILIEEEEGVEAV

>member
-1 MNKLNRVLLMLIAMA
+1 MLMLIAMA

-39 ERESVYEEARADIAS
+39 KREAVYEEARADIAS

-80 TEKKENVEDI
+80 TEKKEVF
-90 SPVPGTVDE
+90 
-99 EASLEELDGTETD
+99 LEEPDRAEGD
-112 GSVSDNESYESDSEG
+112 GSVSDNEAYKGEAE
-127 MASGDDQMESLTS
+127 
-140 GNTVSSN
+140 N
-147 SYSDSLVSGNSL
+147 LVSGNSVPG
-159 SDNLVSGNSV
+159 NLVYGNFVSGNSV
-169 SGNLVSGNILPG
+169 SGNSESENSISGNSISGNLEWGSFLPG
-181 GLVSGNLILNG
+181 GLVSGNLLFPG
-192 EEKEIC
+192 EEREIC

-218 KVDFSACK
+218 EVDFSDCK

-232 SITAASNLDTIEDYQ
+232 SITAASNLDTIENYQ
-247 AMSYPS
+247 SMSYPS
-253 QLGKILGAEEVVN
+253 QLGEILGAEEVVN

-314 SLDAREKDTFVGD
+314 SLEKREKDTFTGD
-327 LDELLFGLQKEYPDA
+327 LDELLFGLQKDYPDA

-364 LLPQSAFVK
+364 LLPQSAFVR

-378 GEEHEIPV
+378 GEEHGIPV
-386 IDLYNANFLDT
+386 IDLYNSNFLDT

-429 ILIEEEKGVETV
+429 ILIEEEEGVEAV

>member
-1 MNKLNRVLLMLIAMA
+1 MNKLNRVMLMLIAMA

-39 ERESVYEEARADIAS
+39 KREAVYEEARADIAS

-80 TEKKENVEDI
+80 TEKKEVF
-90 SPVPGTVDE
+90 
-99 EASLEELDGTETD
+99 LEEPDRAEGD
-112 GSVSDNESYESDSEG
+112 GSVSDNEAYKGEAE
-127 MASGDDQMESLTS
+127 
-140 GNTVSSN
+140 N
-147 SYSDSLVSGNSL
+147 LVSGNSVPG
-159 SDNLVSGNSV
+159 NLVYGNFVSGNSV
-169 SGNLVSGNILPG
+169 SGNSESEDSISGNSISGNLEWGSFLPG
-181 GLVSGNLILNG
+181 GLVSGNLLFPG
-192 EEKEIC
+192 EEREIC

-218 KVDFSACK
+218 EVDFSDCK

-232 SITAASNLDTIEDYQ
+232 SITAASNLDTIENYQ
-247 AMSYPS
+247 SMSYPS
-253 QLGKILGAEEVVN
+253 QLGEILGAEEVVN

-314 SLDAREKDTFVGD
+314 SLEKREKDTFTGD
-327 LDELLFGLQKEYPDA
+327 LDELLFGLQKDYPDA

-364 LLPQSAFVK
+364 LLPQSAFVR

-378 GEEHEIPV
+378 GEEHGIPV
-386 IDLYNANFLDT
+386 IDLYNSNFLDT

-429 ILIEEEKGVETV
+429 ILIEEEEGVEAV

>member
-1 MNKLNRVLLMLIAMA
+1 MLMLIAMA

-39 ERESVYEEARADIAS
+39 EREAVYEEARADIAS

-80 TEKKENVEDI
+80 TEKKEVF
-90 SPVPGTVDE
+90 
-99 EASLEELDGTETD
+99 LEEPDRAEGN
-112 GSVSDNESYESDSEG
+112 GSVSDNEAYKGEAE
-127 MASGDDQMESLTS
+127 
-140 GNTVSSN
+140 N
-147 SYSDSLVSGNSL
+147 LVSGNSVPG
-159 SDNLVSGNSV
+159 NLVYGNFVSGNSV
-169 SGNLVSGNILPG
+169 SGNSESENSISGNSISGNLEWGSFLPG
-181 GLVSGNLILNG
+181 GLVSGNLLFPG
-192 EEKEIC
+192 EEREIC

-210 DKKIIADS
+210 DRKIIADS
-218 KVDFSACK
+218 EVDFSDCK

-232 SITAASNLDTIEDYQ
+232 SITAASNLDTIENYQ
-247 AMSYPS
+247 SMSYPS
-253 QLGKILGAEEVVN
+253 KLGEILGAEEVVN

-314 SLDAREKDTFVGD
+314 SLEKREKDTFTGD
-327 LDELLFGLQKEYPDA
+327 LDELLFGLQKDYPDA

-364 LLPQSAFVK
+364 LLPQSAFVR

-378 GEEHEIPV
+378 GEEHGIPV
-386 IDLYNANFLDT
+386 IDLYNSNFLDT

-429 ILIEEEKGVETV
+429 ILIEEEEGVEAV

>member
-1 MNKLNRVLLMLIAMA
+1 MNKLNRVMLMLIAMA

-39 ERESVYEEARADIAS
+39 EREAVYEEARADIAS

-80 TEKKENVEDI
+80 TEKKEVFQ
-90 SPVPGTVDE
+90 E
-99 EASLEELDGTETD
+99 EPDRAEGD
-112 GSVSDNESYESDSEG
+112 GSVSDNEAYKEE
-127 MASGDDQMESLTS
+127 AE
-140 GNTVSSN
+140 
-147 SYSDSLVSGNSL
+147 
-159 SDNLVSGNSV
+159 NLVSGNFVPGNLVYGNFVSENSISGNSI
-169 SGNLVSGNILPG
+169 SGNLEWGSFLPG
-181 GLVSGNLILNG
+181 GLVSGNLLFPG
-192 EEKEIC
+192 EEREIC

-218 KVDFSACK
+218 EVDFSDCK

-232 SITAASNLDTIEDYQ
+232 SITAASNLDTIENDQ
-247 AMSYPS
+247 SMSYPS
-253 QLGKILGAEEVVN
+253 QLGEILGAEEVVN

-314 SLDAREKDTFVGD
+314 SLEKREKDTFTGD
-327 LDELLFGLQKEYPDA
+327 LDELLFGLQKDYPDA

-364 LLPQSAFVK
+364 LLPQSAFVR

-378 GEEHEIPV
+378 GEEHGIPV
-386 IDLYNANFLDT
+386 IDLYNSNFLDT

-429 ILIEEEKGVETV
+429 ILIEEEEGVEAV

>member
-1 MNKLNRVLLMLIAMA
+1 MNKLNRVMLMLIAMA

-39 ERESVYEEARADIAS
+39 KREAVYEEARADIAS

-80 TEKKENVEDI
+80 TEKKEVF
-90 SPVPGTVDE
+90 
-99 EASLEELDGTETD
+99 LEEPDRAEGD
-112 GSVSDNESYESDSEG
+112 GSVSDNEAYKGEAE
-127 MASGDDQMESLTS
+127 
-140 GNTVSSN
+140 N
-147 SYSDSLVSGNSL
+147 LVSGNSVPG
-159 SDNLVSGNSV
+159 NLVYGNFVSGNSV
-169 SGNLVSGNILPG
+169 SGNSESENSISGNSISGNLEWGSFLPG
-181 GLVSGNLILNG
+181 GLVSGNLLFPG
-192 EEKEIC
+192 EEREIC

-218 KVDFSACK
+218 EVDFSDCK

-232 SITAASNLDTIEDYQ
+232 SITAASNLDTIENYQ
-247 AMSYPS
+247 SMSYPS
-253 QLGKILGAEEVVN
+253 QLGEILGAEEVVN

-314 SLDAREKDTFVGD
+314 SLEKREKDTFTGD
-327 LDELLFGLQKEYPDA
+327 LDELLFGLQKDYQDA

-364 LLPQSAFVK
+364 LLPQSAFVR

-378 GEEHEIPV
+378 GEEHGIPV
-386 IDLYNANFLDT
+386 IDLYNSNFLDT

-429 ILIEEEKGVETV
+429 ILIEEEEGVEAV

>member
-1 MNKLNRVLLMLIAMA
+1 MNKLNRVMLMLIAMA

-39 ERESVYEEARADIAS
+39 KREAVYEEARADIAS

-80 TEKKENVEDI
+80 TEKKEVF
-90 SPVPGTVDE
+90 
-99 EASLEELDGTETD
+99 LEEPDRAEGD
-112 GSVSDNESYESDSEG
+112 GSVSDNEAYKEE
-127 MASGDDQMESLTS
+127 AE
-140 GNTVSSN
+140 NP
-147 SYSDSLVSGNSL
+147 VSGNSVPG
-159 SDNLVSGNSV
+159 NLVYGNFVSGNSV
-169 SGNLVSGNILPG
+169 SGNSESENSISGNSISGNLEWGSFLPG
-181 GLVSGNLILNG
+181 GLVSGNLLFPG
-192 EEKEIC
+192 EEREIC

-210 DKKIIADS
+210 DRKIIADS
-218 KVDFSACK
+218 EVDFSDCK

-232 SITAASNLDTIEDYQ
+232 SITAASNLDTIENYQ
-247 AMSYPS
+247 SMSYPS
-253 QLGKILGAEEVVN
+253 QLGEILGAEEVVN

-314 SLDAREKDTFVGD
+314 SLEKREKDTFTGD
-327 LDELLFGLQKEYPDA
+327 LDELLFGLQKDYPDA

-364 LLPQSAFVK
+364 LLPQSAFVR

-378 GEEHEIPV
+378 GEEHGVPV
-386 IDLYNANFLDT
+386 VDLYNSNFLDT

-429 ILIEEEKGVETV
+429 ILIEEEKGVEAV

>member
-1 MNKLNRVLLMLIAMA
+1 MNKLNRVMLMLIAMA

-39 ERESVYEEARADIAS
+39 EREAVYEEARADIAS

-80 TEKKENVEDI
+80 TEKKEVF
-90 SPVPGTVDE
+90 PE
-99 EASLEELDGTETD
+99 EPDRAEGD
-112 GSVSDNESYESDSEG
+112 GSVSDNEAYKGEAE
-127 MASGDDQMESLTS
+127 
-140 GNTVSSN
+140 N
-147 SYSDSLVSGNSL
+147 LVSGNSVPG
-159 SDNLVSGNSV
+159 NLVYGNFVSGNSV
-169 SGNLVSGNILPG
+169 SGNSESENSISGNSISGNLEWGSFLPG
-181 GLVSGNLILNG
+181 GLVSGNLLFPG
-192 EEKEIC
+192 EEREIC

-218 KVDFSACK
+218 EVDFSDCK

-232 SITAASNLDTIEDYQ
+232 SITAASNLDTIENYQ
-247 AMSYPS
+247 SMSYPS
-253 QLGKILGAEEVVN
+253 QLGEVLGAEEVVN

-314 SLDAREKDTFVGD
+314 SLEKREKDTFTGD
-327 LDELLFGLQKEYPDA
+327 LDELLFGLQKDYPDA

-364 LLPQSAFVK
+364 LLPQSAFVR

-378 GEEHEIPV
+378 GEEHGIPV
-386 IDLYNANFLDT
+386 IDLYNSNFLDT

-429 ILIEEEKGVETV
+429 ILIEEEEGVEAV

>member
-1 MNKLNRVLLMLIAMA
+1 MNKLNRVMLMLIAMA

-39 ERESVYEEARADIAS
+39 EREAVYEEARADIAS

-80 TEKKENVEDI
+80 TEKKEVF
-90 SPVPGTVDE
+90 
-99 EASLEELDGTETD
+99 LEEPDRTEGD
-112 GSVSDNESYESDSEG
+112 GSVSDNEAYKGEAE
-127 MASGDDQMESLTS
+127 
-140 GNTVSSN
+140 N
-147 SYSDSLVSGNSL
+147 LVSGNSVPG
-159 SDNLVSGNSV
+159 NLVYGNFVSGNSV
-169 SGNLVSGNILPG
+169 SGNSESENSISGNSISGNLEWGSFLSG
-181 GLVSGNLILNG
+181 GLVSGNLLFPG
-192 EEKEIC
+192 EEREIC

-218 KVDFSACK
+218 EVDFSDCK

-232 SITAASNLDTIEDYQ
+232 SITAASNLDTIENYQ
-247 AMSYPS
+247 SMSYPS
-253 QLGKILGAEEVVN
+253 QLGEILGAEEVVN

-314 SLDAREKDTFVGD
+314 SLEKREKDTFTGD
-327 LDELLFGLQKEYPDA
+327 LDELLFGLQKDYPDA

-364 LLPQSAFVK
+364 LLPQSAFVR

-378 GEEHEIPV
+378 GEEHGIPV
-386 IDLYNANFLDT
+386 IDLYNSNFLDT

-429 ILIEEEKGVETV
+429 ILIEEEEGVEAV

>member
-1 MNKLNRVLLMLIAMA
+1 MNKLNRVMLMLIAMA

-39 ERESVYEEARADIAS
+39 EREAVYEEARADIAS

-80 TEKKENVEDI
+80 TEKKEVF
-90 SPVPGTVDE
+90 
-99 EASLEELDGTETD
+99 LEEPDRAEGD
-112 GSVSDNESYESDSEG
+112 GSVSDNEAYKEE
-127 MASGDDQMESLTS
+127 AE
-140 GNTVSSN
+140 N
-147 SYSDSLVSGNSL
+147 LVSGNSVPG
-159 SDNLVSGNSV
+159 NLVYGNFVSGNSV
-169 SGNLVSGNILPG
+169 SGNSESENSISGNSISGNLEWGSFLPG
-181 GLVSGNLILNG
+181 GLVSGNLLFPG
-192 EEKEIC
+192 EEREIC

-218 KVDFSACK
+218 EVDFSDCK

-232 SITAASNLDTIEDYQ
+232 SITAASNLDTIENYQ
-247 AMSYPS
+247 SMSYPS
-253 QLGKILGAEEVVN
+253 QLGEILGAEEVVN

-314 SLDAREKDTFVGD
+314 SLEKREKDTFTGD
-327 LDELLFGLQKEYPDA
+327 LDELLFGLQKDYPDA

-364 LLPQSAFVK
+364 LLPQSAFVR

-378 GEEHEIPV
+378 GEEHGIPV
-386 IDLYNANFLDT
+386 IDLYNSNFLDT

-415 TGYRMLAQHIAAQL
+415 TGYRMLAQHIAAHL
-429 ILIEEEKGVETV
+429 ILIEEEEGVEAV
-441 GE
+441 GK